1 VGVRSLLLK
10 FSKTRHCRIPMQFS
24 SFSSTHLLP
33 YQTFCSFI
41 WLSTQSLIKKG
52 FLKSHLSD

>member
-1 VGVRSLLLK
+1 
-10 FSKTRHCRIPMQFS
+10 MQFS